1 MSSLSIYRDL
11 HVLHHHADCKVQY
24 YWLRRRAIIC
34 GKSFD
39 CIKRREG
46 GKLETVFL
54 KKINKTT
61 FMRVWRPLGFS
72 PGVNGDWPPRCGVR
86 IGGAPYALAVRRCE

>member
-1 MSSLSIYRDL
+1 M
-11 HVLHHHADCKVQY
+11 QEY
-24 YWLRRRAIIC
+24 YTTMQIAKYSTIGYVAVPLFAVRV
-34 GKSFD
+34 D

-72 PGVNGDWPPRCGVR
+72 PGVNGDWPLHHGMCG
-86 IGGAPYALAVRRCE
+86 AAAYALVARRTH

>member
-1 MSSLSIYRDL
+1 M
-11 HVLHHHADCKVQY
+11 QEY
-24 YWLRRRAIIC
+24 YTTMQIAKYSTIGYVAVPLFAVRV
-34 GKSFD
+34 D

-72 PGVNGDWPPRCGVR
+72 PSVNGDWPPRCGVR
-86 IGGAPYALAVRRCE
+86 IGGAPYALAARRGE

>member
-1 MSSLSIYRDL
+1 M
-11 HVLHHHADCKVQY
+11 HEY
-24 YWLRRRAIIC
+24 YTTMQIAKYSTIGYVAVPLFAVRV
-34 GKSFD
+34 D
-39 CIKRREG
+39 CIKRREGG

-72 PGVNGDWPPRCGVR
+72 PGVNGDWPPRRCGVR
-86 IGGAPYALAVRRCE
+86 IGGAPYALAAL